1 MRSNYGFGG
10 LKTMNENK
18 TYPKNCAEC
27 YKNKTCHSWYGGCGC
42 TEAYMTIFGTQEHRR
57 KVLENNEKN

>member
-1 MRSNYGFGG
+1 MRRNNGFGG

-42 TEAYMTIFGTQEHRR
+42 TEACMTIFGTQEHRR
-57 KVLENNEKN
+57 KVLENIEKN